1 MELKQIKI
9 KNKKCRACGE
19 TFTPS
24 QFNSLQL
31 VCSKNCE
38 YDYKTK
44 IALNNLKKIKRAEK
58 IRFKELSIDV
68 HSKDHKKTLQTEI
81 NELAR
86 MIDKHCGNVTCIDC
100 GKDLNKQIHG
110 SHYKNVQGHE
120 NIRFNLLNI
129 HSSKSECN
137 KHFGGRKEGYKEGIF
152 QRYGQEVLN
161 EIENL
166 DIKYKSMHFT
176 NKEIHEKIK
185 IVRKLKRDLPTFTSK
200 DGNFLRNLFNSII
213 GLYK

>member
-1 MELKQIKI
+1 MELKSI
-9 KNKKCRACGE
+9 KNKKCKVCGSS
-19 TFTPS
+19 FTPS
-24 QFNSLQL
+24 QFNALQI

-44 IALNNLKKIKRAEK
+44 VALNNLKKIKIQEK
-58 IRFKELSIDV
+58 IRFKEISINV
-68 HSKDHKKTLQTEI
+68 HSKDHKKTLQKEI

-86 MIDKHCGNVTCIDC
+86 MIDKKCGYINCIDC
-100 GKDLNKQIHG
+100 DKYLTKQVHG

-129 HSSKSECN
+129 HSSRSECN
-137 KHFGGRKEGYKEGIF
+137 KYHGGRKEGYEKGLLK
-152 QRYGQEVLN
+152 RYGNIVLDQ
-161 EIENL
+161 IEFL
-166 DIKYKSMHFT
+166 DQKYKEVHFS
-176 NKEIHEKIK
+176 NKEIYEKIK
-185 IVRKLKRDLPTFTSK
+185 IVRKLKRDLPTFTST

>member
-1 MELKQIKI
+1 MELKSIKI
-9 KNKKCRACGE
+9 KNKSCKACGE

-44 IALNNLKKIKRAEK
+44 IALNNLKKIKQAEK
-58 IRFKELSIDV
+58 IRFKELSIEV

-86 MIDKHCGNVTCIDC
+86 MIDKHCGYVNCIDC
-100 GKDLNKQIHG
+100 GKDLTNQIHG

-129 HSSKSECN
+129 HSSRSECN
-137 KHFGGRKEGYKEGIF
+137 KYHGGRKDGYEKGLV
-152 QRYGQEVLN
+152 QRYSQDALN
-161 EIENL
+161 EIEDL
-166 DIKYKSMHFT
+166 DIKYKSSHFT
-176 NKEIHEKIK
+176 NKEIFEKIK
-185 IVRKLKRDLPTFTSK
+185 IVRKLKRDLSTFTST
-200 DGNFLRNLFNSII
+200 DGIFLRKLLNTII

>member
-1 MELKQIKI
+1 MELKSIKI
-9 KNKKCRACGE
+9 KNKNCKICLSK
-19 TFTPS
+19 FTPS
-24 QFNSLQL
+24 QFNSLQV

-38 YDYKTK
+38 YEYKTK
-44 IALNNLKKIKRAEK
+44 IALNNLKKIKQQDK
-58 IRFKELSIDV
+58 IRFKELSIEV
-68 HSKDHKKTLQTEI
+68 HSKDHKKTLQKEI

-86 MIDKHCGNVTCIDC
+86 MIDKHCEYTSCIDC
-100 GKDLNKQIHG
+100 DKDLTNQIHG

-129 HSSKSECN
+129 HSSRSECN
-137 KHFGGRKEGYKEGIF
+137 KYHGGRKEGYEKGIF

-161 EIENL
+161 EIEEL

-176 NKEIHEKIK
+176 NKEIYDKIK
-185 IVRKLKRDLPTFTSK
+185 IVRKLKRDLSTFTST
-200 DGNFLRNLFNSII
+200 DGFFLRKLFNSII

>member
-1 MELKQIKI
+1 MKVKYKNCKI
-9 KNKKCRACGE
+9 CLSK
-19 TFTPS
+19 FTPS
-24 QFNSLQL
+24 QFNSLQI

-44 IALNNLKKIKRAEK
+44 IALNNLKKIKQQDK
-58 IRFKELSIDV
+58 IRFKELSIEV

-86 MIDKHCGNVTCIDC
+86 MIDKHCGYNTCIDC
-100 GKDLNKQIHG
+100 GKDLTNQIHG

-129 HSSKSECN
+129 HSSRSECN
-137 KHFGGRKEGYKEGIF
+137 KYHGGRKDGYEKGLV
-152 QRYGQEVLN
+152 QRYSRDALN
-161 EIENL
+161 EIEDL

-176 NKEIHEKIK
+176 NKEIYEKIK
-185 IVRKLKRDLPTFTSK
+185 IVRKLKRDLGTFTSK
-200 DGNFLRNLFNSII
+200 DGIFLRKLLNTII

>member
-1 MELKQIKI
+1 MALKSIKI
-9 KNKKCRACGE
+9 KNKKCKACGE
-19 TFTPS
+19 IFTPS
-24 QFNSLQL
+24 QFNSLQV

-44 IALNNLKKIKRAEK
+44 IALKNLKKIKQDNK

-68 HSKDHKKTLQTEI
+68 HSKDHKKTLQSEI

-86 MIDKHCGNVTCIDC
+86 MIDKHCGYVTCIDC
-100 GKDLNKQIHG
+100 GKDLSNQIHG

-129 HSSKSECN
+129 HSSRSECN
-137 KHFGGRKEGYKEGIF
+137 KYHGGRKDGYENGLV
-152 QRYGQEVLN
+152 QRYSQDALN
-161 EIENL
+161 TIEGL
-166 DIKYKSMHFT
+166 DQKYKSVHFT
-176 NKEIHEKIK
+176 NKEIYEKIK
-185 IVRKLKRDLPTFTSK
+185 IVRKLKRYVNKFTSTN
-200 DGNFLRNLFNSII
+200 GFFLRNVCNSII

>member
-1 MELKQIKI
+1 MESRSIKI
-9 KNKKCRACGE
+9 KNKKCKACGNN
-19 TFTPS
+19 FTPS
-24 QFNSLQL
+24 PFNSLQL

-38 YDYKTK
+38 YEYKTK
-44 IALNNLKKIKRAEK
+44 IALNNLKKIKQQDK
-58 IRFKELSIDV
+58 IRFKELSIEV

-86 MIDKHCGNVTCIDC
+86 MIDKHCGYVTCIDC
-100 GKDLNKQIHG
+100 GKDLTNQIHG

-129 HSSKSECN
+129 HSSRSECN
-137 KHFGGRKEGYKEGIF
+137 KYHGGRKDGYENGLV
-152 QRYGQEVLN
+152 QRYSQDALN
-161 EIENL
+161 EIEEL

-176 NKEIHEKIK
+176 NKEIYDKIK
-185 IVRKLKRDLPTFTSK
+185 IVRKLKRDLGTFTTT
-200 DGNFLRNLFNSII
+200 DGFMLRKVCNSII